1 MCLFHEFLIISI
13 DMLLSILQ
21 RPYSATFLA
30 VYFPQ
35 RKLSGVYKCT
45 SSKFTDTQIKQL
57 VIKEYHEYARPATFS
72 GCI

>member
-35 RKLSGVYKCT
+35 RKLSGVCKCT
-45 SSKFTDTQIKQL
+45 SSKFTDTDKTIDHKG
-57 VIKEYHEYARPATFS
+57 VS
-72 GCI
+72 